1 MKNEKRNMEN
11 GKYSPIISNRFHRT
25 TTHCFL
31 TQYSLFLGLRL
42 FIDERVVVFVTP
54 PEIVRRGVAANIAI
68 DAGRIYV
75 ESTADVFLNFVVL
88 IGHFC
93 FGLRDKR
100 YGCVISSG
108 STFWSNSSPVRNP
121 SSIADS
127 RKLIFFLC
135 AFLATWVALS

>member
-1 MKNEKRNMEN
+1 MEN

-25 TTHCFL
+25 TTHRFL
-31 TQYSLFLGLRL
+31 TQHSFLFTLRL
-42 FIDERVVVFVTP
+42 LVDKRVVVFITP
-54 PEIVRRGVAANIAI
+54 HEVVRRGVAANIAI

-108 STFWSNSSPVRNP
+108 LTLASNSSPVRYP

-135 AFLATWVALS
+135 AFFATWAALS